1 MYIMDEVAH
10 SQVEEMVNLVIMLV
24 DVRIVLID
32 MVVFVNNSGKERYDV
47 GCENVTATEQHVY
60 ETWVQHFEVVYDA
73 EIVAIVRSF
82 LGEPTVPFT
91 EIANEIVWKETFLSM
106 VVLPVRYKIL
116 NNIIAIVV

>member
-1 MYIMDEVAH
+1 MHSILDRTVQLTANNVYPIDLVYLNIKIMYIMDEVAH

-60 ETWVQHFEVVYDA
+60 ET
-73 EIVAIVRSF
+73 
-82 LGEPTVPFT
+82 
-91 EIANEIVWKETFLSM
+91 
-106 VVLPVRYKIL
+106 
-116 NNIIAIVV
+116 